1 MDRISINTI
10 SQVIQRG
17 ATNPLQELAEVA
29 GISIDSRTAKE
40 NDLFFAIQGKR
51 FDGHQFVNQALT
63 RGAAACVVKRG
74 EVTNPGSQL
83 LLEVDDVNH
92 ALLQFARWYR
102 EQQSAQVI
110 GVTGSV
116 GKTTTRSMIY
126 TALSSCLTGI
136 QSPANFNNEFG
147 VPLSIAGIESSH
159 QFAVLELAAS
169 QVGEIRE
176 LAAIALPQIGVITAI
191 GHSHLEH
198 FGTLQQIA
206 ETKGELFEQLPATG
220 LAIVCGDDPFAD
232 CLASRTTARKVR
244 IGLGENND
252 LQAVSIEQD
261 QQGIS
266 FRVNGQQYLLPV
278 VGRHFVNAA
287 LAAIAVARELGISE
301 QDVAESLRN
310 YSTVP
315 GRCHQMQ
322 IGDWTVIDDT
332 YNASPDSMRA
342 ACQVL
347 HDHVGTGKR
356 IMVLGDMLELGPET
370 ERYHRELGILV
381 CQAGVD
387 LLFACGKQATSVAQ
401 GARSAGMSHTK
412 IITAADVELLAENVT
427 DLLEPGD
434 VVLVK
439 GSRGMR
445 MERLLQHLQQI
456 VSDRVTAGATKISC
470 V

>member
-10 SQVIQRG
+10 SQVIRRG

-29 GISIDSRTAKE
+29 GISIDSRTTQE
-40 NDLFFAIQGKR
+40 NDLFFAIQGQR
-51 FDGHQFVNQALT
+51 LDGHEFVNQALA
-63 RGAAACVVKRG
+63 RGAVACVVKRG
-74 EVTNPGSQL
+74 KISDPGSQL
-83 LLEVDDVNH
+83 LLEVEDVNH

-102 EQQSAQVI
+102 EQQTAQVI

-126 TALSSCLTGI
+126 TALSSCLNGI

-147 VPLSIAGIESSH
+147 VPLSIAKIEASH

-169 QVGEIRE
+169 HAGEIGT
-176 LAAIALPQIGVITAI
+176 LAEIVQPQIGVITGI

-198 FGTLQQIA
+198 FGTLQQTA
-206 ETKGELFEQLPATG
+206 ETKGALFEHLPASG
-220 LAIVCGDDPFAD
+220 LAVLCGDDPFAD
-232 CLASRTTARKVR
+232 YLASRTTARTVR
-244 IGLGENND
+244 VGLGADND
-252 LQAVSIEQD
+252 LQAVAITQD

-266 FRVNGQQYLLPV
+266 FRVNDQQYQLPV
-278 VGRHFVNAA
+278 VGRHFINAA
-287 LAAIAVARELGISE
+287 LAAIAVARELGGSE

-310 YSTVP
+310 YATVP
-315 GRCHQMQ
+315 GRCHRMQ
-322 IGDWTVIDDT
+322 IGNWTVIDDT

-347 HDHVGTGKR
+347 RDYTGTGKR
-356 IMVLGDMLELGPET
+356 ILVIGDMLELGPES
-370 ERYHRELGILV
+370 ERYHREIGTLVAESGI
-381 CQAGVD
+381 D
-387 LLFACGKQATSVAQ
+387 LLFACGKQAESVAQ
-401 GARSAGMSHTK
+401 GARSAGMPPTE
-412 IITAADVELLAENVT
+412 IITAADVELLAQDVVEH
-427 DLLEPGD
+427 LEPGD

-456 VSDRVTAGATKISC
+456 VSEQETTGATKISC

>member
-1 MDRISINTI
+1 MDRISINKI

-29 GISIDSRTAKE
+29 GISIDSRTTQAG
-40 NDLFFAIQGKR
+40 DLFFAIQGQR
-51 FDGHQFVNQALT
+51 LDGHQFVSQALA

-74 EVTNPGSQL
+74 AVTDSGSQV
-83 LLEVDDVNH
+83 LLEVEDVNQ
-92 ALLQFARWYR
+92 ALMQFAGWYR
-102 EQQSAQVI
+102 EQQAAQVI

-126 TALSSCLTGI
+126 TALSSCLSGI

-147 VPLSIAGIESSH
+147 VPLSIAGMESSH

-169 QVGEIRE
+169 HVGEIRE
-176 LAAIALPQIGVITAI
+176 LAEVVQPQVGVITGI

-198 FGTLQQIA
+198 FGTLQQTA
-206 ETKGELFEQLPATG
+206 ETKGALFEQLPTSG
-220 LAIVCGDDPFAD
+220 LAVICGDDPFAD
-232 CLASRTTARKVR
+232 FLTSRTTARIVR
-244 IGLGENND
+244 VGLGENND

-266 FRVNGQQYLLPV
+266 FRVNDQQYLIPV
-278 VGRHFVNAA
+278 VGQHFVNAA
-287 LAAIAVARELGISE
+287 LAAIAVSRELGISE
-301 QDVAESLRN
+301 YDVSESLRN

-322 IGDWTVIDDT
+322 IGEWAVIDDT

-347 HDHVGTGKR
+347 RDFAGTGKR
-356 IMVLGDMLELGPET
+356 IMVMGDMLELGPET
-370 ERYHRELGILV
+370 KRYHREMGALV
-381 CQAGVD
+381 TESGVNH
-387 LLFACGKQATSVAQ
+387 LFICGKLAESVSQ
-401 GARSAGMSHTK
+401 GARSAGMSQNQ
-412 IITAADVELLAENVT
+412 ITIAADVELLAQDVI
-427 DLLEPGD
+427 DHLEPGD

-445 MERLLQHLQQI
+445 MERLLQYLQQT
-456 VSDRVTAGATKISC
+456 VSVRETTGAKKISC

>member
-1 MDRISINTI
+1 
-10 SQVIQRG
+10 
-17 ATNPLQELAEVA
+17 
-29 GISIDSRTAKE
+29 
-40 NDLFFAIQGKR
+40 
-51 FDGHQFVNQALT
+51 
-63 RGAAACVVKRG
+63 
-74 EVTNPGSQL
+74 
-83 LLEVDDVNH
+83 
-92 ALLQFARWYR
+92 
-102 EQQSAQVI
+102 
-110 GVTGSV
+110 
-116 GKTTTRSMIY
+116 
-126 TALSSCLTGI
+126 
-136 QSPANFNNEFG
+136 
-147 VPLSIAGIESSH
+147 
-159 QFAVLELAAS
+159 
-169 QVGEIRE
+169 
-176 LAAIALPQIGVITAI
+176 
-191 GHSHLEH
+191 
-198 FGTLQQIA
+198 
-206 ETKGELFEQLPATG
+206 
-220 LAIVCGDDPFAD
+220 
-232 CLASRTTARKVR
+232 
-244 IGLGENND
+244 
-252 LQAVSIEQD
+252 
-261 QQGIS
+261 
-266 FRVNGQQYLLPV
+266 
-278 VGRHFVNAA
+278 
-287 LAAIAVARELGISE
+287 
-301 QDVAESLRN
+301 
-310 YSTVP
+310 
-315 GRCHQMQ
+315 MQ

-412 IITAADVELLAENVT
+412 IITAADVELLAEDVT

>member
-10 SQVIQRG
+10 SQVIRRG

-29 GISIDSRTAKE
+29 GISIDSRTTQE
-40 NDLFFAIQGKR
+40 NDLFFAIQGQR
-51 FDGHQFVNQALT
+51 LDGHEFVSQALA
-63 RGAAACVVKRG
+63 RGAVACVVKRG
-74 EVTNPGSQL
+74 KIADPGSQL
-83 LLEVDDVNH
+83 LLEVEDVNH

-102 EQQSAQVI
+102 EQQTAQVI

-126 TALSSCLTGI
+126 TALSSCLNGI

-147 VPLSIAGIESSH
+147 VPLSIAEIEASH

-169 QVGEIRE
+169 HAGEIGT
-176 LAAIALPQIGVITAI
+176 LAEISQPQIGVITCI

-198 FGTLQQIA
+198 FGTLQQTA
-206 ETKGELFEQLPATG
+206 ETKGALFEQLPASG
-220 LAIVCGDDPFAD
+220 LAVVCGDDPFAD
-232 CLASRTTARKVR
+232 YLAARTTARTVR
-244 IGLGENND
+244 VGLGADND
-252 LQAVSIEQD
+252 LQAVAITQNR
-261 QQGIS
+261 QGIS
-266 FRVNGQQYLLPV
+266 FRVNDQQYQLPV
-278 VGRHFVNAA
+278 MGGHFIYAA
-287 LAAIAVARELGISE
+287 LAAIVVARELGVSD

-310 YSTVP
+310 YATVP
-315 GRCHQMQ
+315 GRCHRMQ

-347 HDHVGTGKR
+347 RDYTGTGKR
-356 IMVLGDMLELGPET
+356 ILVIGDMLELGPDSA
-370 ERYHRELGILV
+370 RYHREIGSLV
-381 CQAGVD
+381 AECDID
-387 LLFACGKQATSVAQ
+387 LLFACGKQAESVAQ
-401 GARSAGMSHTK
+401 GARSAGMNRTE
-412 IITAADVELLAENVT
+412 ITTAADVELLAQDVVEN
-427 DLLEPGD
+427 LEPGD
-434 VVLVK
+434 IVLVK

-456 VSDRVTAGATKISC
+456 VSEQETTGATKISC